1 MAKWSV
7 NVRQAVAVPENIK
20 GFQEKGKKER
30 HKLKE
35 TLASHLS
42 EDLHRLFKE
51 ELQADVT
58 FQVGSEVFRAHRA
71 VLLARVPEFFHQVVD
86 RATNECGDIS
96 QLIHIKA
103 IQPSE
108 FKHFLQLIYTAD
120 GKVNSVGLKV
130 AGEEKEAAVI
140 KKDKMIASSSESSEA
155 TETFNMK
162 YPQGANHPSGQPCK
176 GTAEAP
182 AEQALGILKEDLF
195 EGSGGNHSRLIPS
208 DSVTVAPAS
217 VLGADLLS
225 LYKGGCFSDISIHIG
240 STVFK
245 AHRAILC
252 ARSSYFAAML
262 SGSWSESSQEHI
274 TLQGVDHAE
283 MAVMLHFIYGAV
295 VDLPEGADV
304 CQVLSVADMYGL
316 EDLKE
321 VVVFVLKRDYCRFF
335 QKPVVG
341 VQQSVLECLSIAHSL
356 GLESLYASCARWVA
370 KYFMKCWSGRNF
382 AFLSAEMQ
390 RACLTAL
397 TQSMNQDNVVA
408 MLMES
413 DQLISSLP
421 GVKWAERASC
431 LATELQEECISYI
444 VEHFSEIILGDGFR
458 HLLQVQG
465 MSSKPYLLEKIFLA
479 IENGVTMDNC
489 CSHFIT
495 VDTLKRA
502 QLMDEMGFACVIQA
516 LHEKLWTFLVQSFY
530 AVRHTEG
537 WNLMKT
543 QHREQV
549 QAAAFDKGDNRRLG
563 KKPTFSSSQ
572 QHIKCPRVHL
582 ITSENPKQSPQVGRN
597 ARTPQSLLS
606 NKPEKMKS
614 DGLGAAGYT
623 AAAGRVTSNKATKT
637 NLSKGNDSSKPAKDD
652 KPTDKSLPAKTKAAA
667 KAQPKNNG
675 SAKAEGSAGSRDN
688 TPPLSA
694 NGPRNVPSGK
704 GIKDQDR
711 KINLGARPKAPASG
725 AAGQTKSAK
734 PAKTSVGKEPLLAH
748 KETSPPSKP
757 EPLSAGAC
765 SQAAGSGAHHRKEKT
780 AGEGDSSDI
789 TSGSASPQ
797 NSSSSPR
804 DSTTGT
810 RPKSAVKT
818 ASRTSVP
825 KTVDSTKTNSAAS
838 KTTLKDSSK
847 IKQPA
852 LSNKTATERSVKS
865 TPAASGENH
874 GPKSVA
880 ASARKPVSPRKD
892 EIKQAA
898 KVLTPNK
905 APSEA
910 PLESTKKKTFK
921 QLSAAS
927 TELKNN
933 SRPAKVAA
941 GSSKHTVA
949 GSKSVPK
956 QKSTSEQPA
965 VKLTSKSLGS
975 EKQALSGLK
984 KPASKTKETSNEK
997 SCTSK
1002 SAGPKQ
1008 NTPAAVKDETS
1019 GGSHLVTALCTEEL
1033 NCSQQSESTGGAQQ
1047 KMEQSV
1053 AASASCQ
1060 QPERVRSH
1068 QSLENNLHNSECV
1081 APLMDKEDFCIPRKS
1096 KNEASVALL
1105 HDKED
1110 SNDAAFKH
1118 TGDSSQI
1125 CSVLPKESVN
1135 LGNQLQ
1141 GKHALQPSPP
1151 AKSDTAIAHET
1162 MVPNETKNLARVILE
1177 DFTGA
1182 CKTTEQSTR
1191 VTNVNLSTT
1200 ERVASSRFCTSQIH
1214 PLSLNSPKDMDTVE
1228 TPESHEDSEMPQEDP
1243 WSTLHQRGSPE
1254 SDTGSTTT
1262 SSDDIK
1268 PRSED
1273 YDAGGSQDDD
1283 GSNERGISKCSTML
1297 CHDFLGRSSSDTSTP
1312 EELKM
1317 YDTGLRIEVKLKDKK
1332 PSAEP
1337 FHIRSMKDDDEGRKR
1352 TQAWAHQEEVLMED
1366 EPCEEETTVAVM
1378 NDPEQQQSSSEQ
1390 ETEDERSEAEIP
1402 QEILAPQDPSPHHFQ
1417 GIVNLA
1423 FEDIAEQE
1431 NEVPELQSAS
1441 SFRRSV
1447 LLSVDECEEMGSEEG
1462 GGQTPPRHPADSL
1475 TPSEVFEG
1483 AARDRSEQRG
1493 KSFYSSYPLEMEEG
1507 YLDGDK
1513 EKDNELVKKGNCQS
1527 GPSDN
1532 PRGGKPQVD
1541 IAKFEQKSES
1551 PVPLTENETGKPPV
1565 LIKANKLHDTPSDPP
1580 APVSDIRPQERPC
1593 HLDLHQIEKYR
1604 DSGLW
1609 KNSAEAVDCK
1619 KTELRLN
1626 LQEQHVKGSSLV
1638 STEQNASTLSAG
1650 DLDDCDR
1657 LEQTCTFDCRPSKSL
1672 SPIFEMDVGE
1682 AFEQSA
1688 AVETCIVDTQGDED
1702 NHFAERDWTLLRQL
1716 LSDQDSSLGIVNHV
1730 SEDLNLAQYLIT
1742 QTLVLSCDSLNSQCK
1757 LPVDKDTFKKWA
1769 ELMSPLEE
1777 STASITVTSFSPE
1790 DSASPQG
1797 EWTIVE
1803 LETHH

>member
-1 MAKWSV
+1 MAEWSV
-7 NVRQAVAVPENIK
+7 NVRQGVAIPESTK

-58 FQVGSEVFRAHRA
+58 FQVGSEIFRAHQA
-71 VLLARVPEFFHQVVD
+71 VLLARVPEFFHLVVD
-86 RATNECGDIS
+86 PALNKSGDS
-96 QLIHIKA
+96 SELIYIKA

-120 GKVNSVGLKV
+120 RKVNKVGLKV
-130 AGEEKEAAVI
+130 AGEQMEAAVI
-140 KKDKMIASSSESSEA
+140 KEDKMIASSSESSEA
-155 TETFNMK
+155 TETLNMK

-176 GTAEAP
+176 EPVEVPTQ
-182 AEQALGILKEDLF
+182 QALGILKEELF
-195 EGSGGNHSRLIPS
+195 EGSGGNCNKLIPS
-208 DSVTVAPAS
+208 DSVTVGPAS
-217 VLGADLLS
+217 ALGADLLS
-225 LYKGGCFSDISIHIG
+225 LYKGGCCSDISIHIG
-240 STVFK
+240 NTVFK

-252 ARSSYFAAML
+252 ARSCYFAAML

-274 TLQGVDHAE
+274 TLQGVNHAE
-283 MAVMLHFIYGAV
+283 MAVVLHFIYGAV

-321 VVVFVLKRDYCRFF
+321 VGVFVLKRDYCRFF

-356 GLESLYASCARWVA
+356 GLGSLYASCTRWVA
-370 KYFMKCWSGRNF
+370 KYFLKCWSGRNF
-382 AFLSAEMQ
+382 AFLTAEMQ
-390 RACLTAL
+390 RACLTTL

-421 GVKWAERASC
+421 AVKWAERVSC
-431 LATELQEECISYI
+431 LATELQEQCISYI
-444 VEHFSEIILGDGFR
+444 VEHFSGIILSDGFR

-465 MSSKPYLLEKIFLA
+465 MSSNPYLLEKIFLA

-495 VDTLKRA
+495 VDTLKRVQPVDA
-502 QLMDEMGFACVIQA
+502 MGFACEIQA

-530 AVRHTEG
+530 AVRHTVG

-572 QHIKCPRVHL
+572 HIKCPPVHP
-582 ITSENPKQSPQVGRN
+582 IASENPKQSPQEGRN
-597 ARTPQSLLS
+597 ARGSWSLLL

-623 AAAGRVTSNKATKT
+623 ATAGRGTSIKATKT
-637 NLSKGNDSSKPAKDD
+637 NVSKGKDSCKPAKDA

-667 KAQPKNNG
+667 KAQPENNG
-675 SAKAEGSAGSRDN
+675 NAKAEGSAGSRDN
-688 TPPLSA
+688 TSPLSA
-694 NGPRNVPSGK
+694 NGQRNVPSGK

-725 AAGQTKSAK
+725 SAGQTKSAK
-734 PAKTSVGKEPLLAH
+734 PAKTSVGKEPPLAH

-757 EPLSAGAC
+757 EPLSTGAC
-765 SQAAGSGAHHRKEKT
+765 SEAAGSAAHLRKDK
-780 AGEGDSSDI
+780 AAREGDGSDI

-810 RPKSAVKT
+810 RPKSSVKT
-818 ASRTSVP
+818 TSRTSVQQ
-825 KTVDSTKTNSAAS
+825 TVDSSKTNGAAS
-838 KTTLKDSSK
+838 KTTVKDSSK

-852 LSNKTATERSVKS
+852 PSNKTAAGSTALKTEKRVKS

-874 GPKSVA
+874 GPKTVA

-892 EIKQAA
+892 ETKQAT
-898 KVLTPNK
+898 KDLTPDK
-905 APSEA
+905 ASSEA

-927 TELKNN
+927 TELKTN
-933 SRPAKVAA
+933 SKPAKVAA
-941 GSSKHTVA
+941 GSSKHTIA
-949 GSKSVPK
+949 GSRSVPK

-965 VKLTSKSLGS
+965 LKLTSKSLGS

-984 KPASKTKETSNEK
+984 KPASKTKEASNEK
-997 SCTSK
+997 GCTSK
-1002 SAGPKQ
+1002 GTGPKQ
-1008 NTPAAVKDETS
+1008 NTPSAVKDQTS
-1019 GGSHLVTALCTEEL
+1019 EGSDLVTALCTEEL
-1033 NCSQQSESTGGAQQ
+1033 NCSQQSESTCGAQQ
-1047 KMEQSV
+1047 KIEQSV
-1053 AASASCQ
+1053 APSASCQ
-1060 QPERVRSH
+1060 QPDRVRSH
-1068 QSLENNLHNSECV
+1068 QSLENSVHNSEC
-1081 APLMDKEDFCIPRKS
+1081 AALLMDKEDLCIPRKS
-1096 KNEASVALL
+1096 TNEALVALL
-1105 HDKED
+1105 YDQED

-1135 LGNQLQ
+1135 LGNQFQ
-1141 GKHALQPSPP
+1141 GKHAPQPSPP
-1151 AKSDTAIAHET
+1151 AKSDTATAHET
-1162 MVPNETKNLARVILE
+1162 DKREAMVPNETKNLAKVILE
-1177 DFTGA
+1177 DFNGA
-1182 CKTTEQSTR
+1182 YKTTEQSSTAI
-1191 VTNVNLSTT
+1191 NVNPSTT
-1200 ERVASSRFCTSQIH
+1200 GCVASSRFCTSQIQ

-1228 TPESHEDSEMPQEDP
+1228 TPESHEGSQIHHEDP
-1243 WSTLHQRGSPE
+1243 WNTLHQRGSPE
-1254 SDTGSTTT
+1254 SDTGSATT

-1312 EELKM
+1312 EELKV

-1332 PSAEP
+1332 SSAEP
-1337 FHIRSMKDDDEGRKR
+1337 FHVRSMNNDDEGRKR
-1352 TQAWAHQEEVLMED
+1352 TQVWAHQKEVLMEG
-1366 EPCEEETTVAVM
+1366 EACEEETTVTVKNA
-1378 NDPEQQQSSSEQ
+1378 PEQQLSSSDE
-1390 ETEDERSEAEIP
+1390 ETEDERSVAEIP
-1402 QEILAPQDPSPHHFQ
+1402 EEILAPPDPSPHHFQ

-1423 FEDIAEQE
+1423 FEDVAEQE
-1431 NEVPELQSAS
+1431 NEVPEFQSAS

-1483 AARDRSEQRG
+1483 AAHDRCEPRG
-1493 KSFYSSYPLEMEEG
+1493 KSFYSSYPLEMELG
-1507 YLDGDK
+1507 K
-1513 EKDNELVKKGNCQS
+1513 NGNCQS

-1532 PRGGKPQVD
+1532 PHGGKPQVD
-1541 IAKFEQKSES
+1541 IAKSES
-1551 PVPLTENETGKPPV
+1551 TVPLTENETGEPPS
-1565 LIKANKLHDTPSDPP
+1565 LIEGNKLHDTPSNPP

-1593 HLDLHQIEKYR
+1593 HLDLHQTEKYR
-1604 DSGLW
+1604 DNGLW
-1609 KNSAEAVDCK
+1609 KNCTEALDCK
-1619 KTELRLN
+1619 KSELRLN
-1626 LQEQHVKGSSLV
+1626 LQQQHVKGSTMV
-1638 STEQNASTLSAG
+1638 STEQNASTLPAG

-1657 LEQTCTFDCRPSKSL
+1657 LEQTSTSDCRPSKSL
-1672 SPIFEMDVGE
+1672 STIFEMDAGE

-1702 NHFAERDWTLLRQL
+1702 NQFAERDWRLLRQL
-1716 LSDQDSSLGIVNHV
+1716 LSDQDSSLGIINSVP
-1730 SEDLNLAQYLIT
+1730 EDLNLAQYLIT
-1742 QTLVLSCDSLNSQCK
+1742 QTLVLSRDSLNSQCK
-1757 LPVDKDTFKKWA
+1757 LPLEKDTFKKWA